1 MRNILSMMFV
11 LFSTFFLAQ
20 TNVTGVIVDSN
31 STPIPGANVVFDST
45 TGAVADF
52 NGEFSIDVDAKPP
65 FSLTISSIGFET
77 TSITVTDSD
86 ASVSVTLS
94 DSENLLDEVVLS
106 ASRSAQS
113 LFESPVTIE
122 RFDYTDI
129 AASTGADFYQSLE
142 ALKGIQVISTGII
155 NQTLNAR
162 GFSSAWNEGFVQLVD
177 GMNNEAPGLNFSAGN
192 LAGVNEL
199 DLFNIEFL
207 PGASSALYGPNAYK
221 GILTINTKN
230 PFDFQGFSAYLT
242 QGVTSQD
249 VAGDNHYYDFGMR
262 FAHAFSDK
270 FAVKATLGYVK
281 GKDWQAANYNDWNTV
296 ENAFIPGTL
305 EIADQS
311 LFPDY
316 DGINVYG
323 EQSFGNVPMTD
334 TFLGLVLPQLGAQA
348 GLSPGNIAF
357 IGNIFSLFAPDY
369 FGSQVI
375 HTTGYSE
382 SDLDPTGNASNFKF
396 NLAAHYRF
404 NGNSELS
411 YVFNSGQGNTLLQG
425 FARFKMLNFGIQ
437 QHKLEYKTKNFT
449 ARAYKSIE
457 SSGNTMQFEALG
469 GYLFAAQP
477 GGPVAF
483 AANYFGT
490 YFQNLAGQIHPN
502 PVTAINAM
510 LSGILFGGDTSM
522 YDRYVTPKMNYL
534 AHGAARQ
541 AANANMLVPGSAAF
555 NEAYDRIAKTPIA
568 DGGAVVLDNTLS
580 NSYEATY
587 DLSDLVTGFEMVI
600 GGSHREYVLRSN
612 GTLFTDYD
620 GPITTSETGLFAS
633 VQRDIFDGAISLNGA
648 LRYDKAQ
655 NYDGSFTP
663 RLGAL
668 FNLAP
673 RHNLRISYQT
683 AMRTPTMQDMYIGLR
698 SGTQSGFPIVLFGSS
713 PDSVD
718 RFTTDFI
725 NGATGASY
733 TVTGDMVM
741 NNSYRAE
748 QFLAGSFEV
757 AELDNVEPEYVQSR
771 EIGYRYNGKKFS
783 LDVNAYWANY
793 RNFIASKNVVVP
805 FYGSVANGSALAA
818 VQARDVAIFA
828 VDNNTDELVSTM
840 GLDIGLDAKIF
851 EKFDFGAKF
860 AYNEMDRSNIDPNY
874 ETSFNTPKV
883 RGRLS
888 LGSTEIGK
896 NFGFNLSASYHNAF
910 LYESSFADGIIP
922 ANWIFNASMSFD
934 VPELQSKVKI
944 GAVNLTGDDYV
955 SIPYTGLI
963 GSQYYVKFIL
973 NP

>member
-11 LFSTFFLAQ
+11 LLSTFILAQ
-20 TNVTGVIVDSN
+20 TNVTGVVVDSN
-31 STPIPGANVVFDST
+31 NTPIPGANVVFDST

-52 NGEFSIDVDAKPP
+52 NGEFSIDVDASPP

-77 TSITVTDSD
+77 TSITVTDSG

-155 NQTLNAR
+155 NQTINAR

-334 TFLGLVLPQLGAQA
+334 VFLGSVLPGLAAQA
-348 GLSPGNIAF
+348 GLSPGNVAF
-357 IGNIFSLFAPDY
+357 IGNIFTLFAPNY

-375 HTTGYSE
+375 HTSGYSE
-382 SDLDPTGNASNFKF
+382 AAVDPTGDASNFKF
-396 NLAAHYRF
+396 NIAGHYRF
-404 NGNSELS
+404 NGNSELIFMS
-411 YVFNSGQGNTLLQG
+411 NVGRGNTILQG
-425 FARFKMLNFGIQ
+425 AARYKMLNFGIQ
-437 QHKLEYKTKNFT
+437 QHKLEYRTKNFT
-449 ARAYKSIE
+449 ARVYKTIE
-457 SSGNTMQFEALG
+457 SSGNTFQFDAMG

-477 GGPVAF
+477 GGPGAF
-483 AANYFGT
+483 AQAYFGT

-510 LSGILFGGDTSM
+510 LSGILLGGDTSM
-522 YDRYVTPKMNYL
+522 FDRYVTPKMNYL

-541 AANANMLVPGSAAF
+541 AANANMLVPGTAAF
-555 NEAYDRIAKTPIA
+555 NEAYDRIANTPIA
-568 DGGAVVLDNTLS
+568 DGGAVVLDNTIS

-587 DLSDLVTGFEMVI
+587 DLSDLVTGFDMVI

-633 VQRDIFDGAISLNGA
+633 VQRDIFDGAVSLNGA

-663 RLGAL
+663 RVGAL
-668 FNLAP
+668 INLAP
-673 RHNLRISYQT
+673 RHNLRVSYQT
-683 AMRTPTMQDMYIGLR
+683 AMRTPTMQDMYIGLD
-698 SGTQSGFPIVLFGSS
+698 GGPAILFGSS
-713 PDSVD
+713 PDSVE
-718 RFTTDFI
+718 RFRYEHSTLSGT
-725 NGATGASY
+725 Y

-748 QFLAGSFEV
+748 QFLAGSIEV

-771 EIGYRYNGKKFS
+771 EVGYRYNGKKLS
-783 LDVNAYWANY
+783 LDVNAYWAKY
-793 RNFIASKNVVVP
+793 QNFIASKNVVVP

-818 VQARDVAIFA
+818 MLAGDFEVYA
-828 VDNNTDELVSTM
+828 VDNNTDEVVSTM

-851 EKFDFGAKF
+851 DKFDFGAKF

-910 LYESSFADGIIP
+910 LYESTFADGIIP

-934 VPELQSKVKI
+934 VPELQGKVKI
-944 GAVNLTGDDYV
+944 GAVNLTGDDYM

-963 GSQYYVKFIL
+963 GSQYYVKFTL

>member
-11 LFSTFFLAQ
+11 LLSTFILAQ
-20 TNVTGVIVDSN
+20 TNVTGVVVDSN
-31 STPIPGANVVFDST
+31 NTPIPGANVVFDST

-52 NGEFSIDVDAKPP
+52 NGVFSIDVDAKPP
-65 FSLTISSIGFET
+65 FSLTISSIGFQT
-77 TSITVTDSD
+77 TSITVTDSN

-155 NQTLNAR
+155 NQTINAR

-316 DGINVYG
+316 DGVNVYG
-323 EQSFGNVPMTD
+323 EQSFGNVNMTNV
-334 TFLGLVLPQLGAQA
+334 FLGSVLPGLAAQA
-348 GLSPGNIAF
+348 GLSPGNVAF
-357 IGNIFSLFAPDY
+357 IGNIFSLFAPNY

-382 SDLDPTGNASNFKF
+382 AAVDPTGDASNFKF
-396 NLAAHYRF
+396 NIAGHYRF
-404 NGNSELS
+404 NGNSELIFMS
-411 YVFNSGQGNTLLQG
+411 NVGRGNTILQG
-425 FARFKMLNFGIQ
+425 AARYKMLNFGIQ
-437 QHKLEYKTKNFT
+437 QHKLEYRTKNFT
-449 ARAYKSIE
+449 ARAYKTIE
-457 SSGNTMQFEALG
+457 SSGNTFQFDAMG
-469 GYLFAAQP
+469 AYLFASQP
-477 GGPVAF
+477 GGPAAF
-483 AANYFGT
+483 GTAYFGT

-522 YDRYVTPKMNYL
+522 YDRYVSPKMNYL

-541 AANANMLVPGSAAF
+541 TANANMLVPGTTAF
-555 NEAYDRIAKTPIA
+555 KEAYERIANTPIA
-568 DGGAVVLDNTLS
+568 EGGAVVLDNTIS

-587 DLSDLVTGFEMVI
+587 DLSDLVTGFDMVI
-600 GGSHREYVLRSN
+600 GGSHREYILRSN

-663 RLGAL
+663 RVGAL
-668 FNLAP
+668 INLAP
-673 RHNLRISYQT
+673 RHNLRVSYQT
-683 AMRTPTMQDMYIGLR
+683 AMRTPTMQDMYIGLD
-698 SGTQSGFPIVLFGSS
+698 GGPAILFGSS
-713 PDSVD
+713 PDSVE
-718 RFTTDFI
+718 RFRYEHSTLSGT
-725 NGATGASY
+725 Y

-748 QFLAGSFEV
+748 QFLAGSIEV

-771 EIGYRYNGKKFS
+771 EVGYRYNGKKLS
-783 LDVNAYWANY
+783 LDVNAYWAKY
-793 RNFIASKNVVVP
+793 QNFIASKNVVVP

-818 VQARDVAIFA
+818 MLAGDFEVYA
-828 VDNNTDELVSTM
+828 VDNNTDEVVSTM

-851 EKFDFGAKF
+851 DKFDFGAKF

-910 LYESSFADGIIP
+910 LYESTFADGIIP

-934 VPELQSKVKI
+934 VPELQGKVKI
-944 GAVNLTGDDYV
+944 GAVNLTGDDYM

-963 GSQYYVKFIL
+963 GSQYYVKFTL

>member
-11 LFSTFFLAQ
+11 LLSTFILAQ
-20 TNVTGVIVDSN
+20 TNVTGVVVDSN
-31 STPIPGANVVFDST
+31 NTPIPGANVVFDST

-52 NGEFSIDVDAKPP
+52 NGEFSIDVDANPP

-77 TSITVTDSD
+77 TSITVTDSG

-334 TFLGLVLPQLGAQA
+334 VFLGRVLPTLAAQA
-348 GLSPGNIAF
+348 GLSPGNVAF
-357 IGNIFSLFAPDY
+357 IGNIFSLFAPNY

-375 HTTGYSE
+375 HTSGYSE
-382 SDLDPTGNASNFKF
+382 AAVDPTGDASNFKF
-396 NLAAHYRF
+396 NIAGHYRF
-404 NGNSELS
+404 NGNSELIFMS
-411 YVFNSGQGNTLLQG
+411 NVGRGNTILQG
-425 FARFKMLNFGIQ
+425 AARYKMLNFGIQ
-437 QHKLEYKTKNFT
+437 QHKLEYRTKNFT
-449 ARAYKSIE
+449 ARAYKTIE
-457 SSGNTMQFEALG
+457 SSGNTFQFDAMG

-477 GGPVAF
+477 GGPDAF
-483 AANYFGT
+483 ATAYFGT

-522 YDRYVTPKMNYL
+522 FDRYVSPKMNYL

-541 AANANMLVPGSAAF
+541 AANANMLVPGSPEF
-555 NEAYDRIAKTPIA
+555 KEAYDRIANTPIKE
-568 DGGAVVLDNTLS
+568 GGAVVLDNTIS

-587 DLSDLVTGFEMVI
+587 DLSDLVTGFDMVI

-663 RLGAL
+663 RVGAL
-668 FNLAP
+668 INLSP
-673 RHNLRISYQT
+673 RHNLRVSYQT
-683 AMRTPTMQDMYIGLR
+683 AMRTPTMQDMYIGLD
-698 SGTQSGFPIVLFGSS
+698 GGPAILFGSS
-713 PDSVD
+713 PDSVE
-718 RFTTDFI
+718 RFRYEHNTLSGT
-725 NGATGASY
+725 Y

-748 QFLAGSFEV
+748 QFLAGSIEV
-757 AELDNVEPEYVQSR
+757 ADLDNVEPEYVQSR
-771 EIGYRYNGKKFS
+771 EVGYRYNGKKLS
-783 LDVNAYWANY
+783 LDVNAYWAKY
-793 RNFIASKNVVVP
+793 QNFIASKNVVVP

-818 VQARDVAIFA
+818 MLAGDYEVYA
-828 VDNNTDELVSTM
+828 VDNNTDEVVSTM

-851 EKFDFGAKF
+851 DKFDFGAKF

-910 LYESSFADGIIP
+910 LYESTFADGIIP

-934 VPELQSKVKI
+934 VPELQGKVKI
-944 GAVNLTGDDYV
+944 GAVNLTGDDYM

-963 GSQYYVKFIL
+963 GSQYYVKFTL

>member
-11 LFSTFFLAQ
+11 LLSTFILAQ
-20 TNVTGVIVDSN
+20 TNVTGVVVDSN

-142 ALKGIQVISTGII
+142 SLKGIQVISTGII

-262 FAHAFSDK
+262 FAHAFSEK

-323 EQSFGNVPMTD
+323 EQSFGNVNMTNV
-334 TFLGLVLPQLGAQA
+334 FLGSVLPGLAAQA
-348 GLSPGNIAF
+348 GLSPGNVAF
-357 IGNIFSLFAPDY
+357 IGNIFSLFAPNY

-382 SDLDPTGNASNFKF
+382 AAVDPTGDASNFKF
-396 NLAAHYRF
+396 NIAGHYRF
-404 NGNSELS
+404 NGNSELIFMS
-411 YVFNSGQGNTLLQG
+411 NVGRGNTILQG
-425 FARFKMLNFGIQ
+425 AARYKMLNFGIQ
-437 QHKLEYKTKNFT
+437 QHKLEYRTKNFT
-449 ARAYKSIE
+449 ARAYKTIE
-457 SSGNTMQFEALG
+457 SSGNTFQFDAMG
-469 GYLFAAQP
+469 AYLFASQP
-477 GGPVAF
+477 GGPAAF
-483 AANYFGT
+483 GQAYFGT

-510 LSGILFGGDTSM
+510 LSGILYGGDTSM
-522 YDRYVTPKMNYL
+522 FDRYVSPKMNYL

-541 AANANMLVPGSAAF
+541 AANANMLVPGSSAF
-555 NEAYDRIAKTPIA
+555 NEAYDRIANTPIKE
-568 DGGAVVLDNTLS
+568 GGAVVLDNTIS

-663 RLGAL
+663 RVGAL
-668 FNLAP
+668 INLSP
-673 RHNLRISYQT
+673 RHNLRVSYQT
-683 AMRTPTMQDMYIGLR
+683 AMRTPTMQDMYIGLD
-698 SGTQSGFPIVLFGSS
+698 GGPAILFGSS
-713 PDSVD
+713 PDSVE
-718 RFTTDFI
+718 RFRYEHSTLSGT
-725 NGATGASY
+725 Y

-748 QFLAGSFEV
+748 QFLAGSIEV
-757 AELDNVEPEYVQSR
+757 ADLDNVEPEYVQSR
-771 EIGYRYNGKKFS
+771 EVGYRYNGKKLS
-783 LDVNAYWANY
+783 VDVNAYWAKY
-793 RNFIASKNVVVP
+793 QNFIASKNVVVT

-818 VQARDVAIFA
+818 MLAGDYEVYA
-828 VDNNTDELVSTM
+828 VDNNTDEVVSTM

-851 EKFDFGAKF
+851 DKFDFGAKF

-910 LYESSFADGIIP
+910 LYESTFADGIIP

-934 VPELQSKVKI
+934 VPELQGKVKI
-944 GAVNLTGDDYV
+944 GAVNLTGDDYM

-963 GSQYYVKFIL
+963 GSQYYVKFTL

>member
-11 LFSTFFLAQ
+11 LLSTFILAQ
-20 TNVTGVIVDSN
+20 TNVTGVVVDSN

-86 ASVSVTLS
+86 AFVSVTLS

-142 ALKGIQVISTGII
+142 SLKGIQVISTGII

-262 FAHAFSDK
+262 FAHAFSEK

-323 EQSFGNVPMTD
+323 EQSFGNVNMTNV
-334 TFLGLVLPQLGAQA
+334 FLGSVLPGLAAQA
-348 GLSPGNIAF
+348 GLSPGNVAF
-357 IGNIFSLFAPDY
+357 IGNIFSLFAPNY

-382 SDLDPTGNASNFKF
+382 AAVDPTGDASNFKF
-396 NLAAHYRF
+396 NIAGHYRF
-404 NGNSELS
+404 NGNSELIFMS
-411 YVFNSGQGNTLLQG
+411 NVGRGNTILQG
-425 FARFKMLNFGIQ
+425 AARYKMLNFGIQ
-437 QHKLEYKTKNFT
+437 QHKLEYRTKNFT
-449 ARAYKSIE
+449 ARAYKTIE
-457 SSGNTMQFEALG
+457 SSGNTFQFDAMG
-469 GYLFAAQP
+469 AYLFASQP
-477 GGPVAF
+477 GGPAAF
-483 AANYFGT
+483 GQAYFGT

-510 LSGILFGGDTSM
+510 LSGILYGGDTSM
-522 YDRYVTPKMNYL
+522 FDRYVSPKMNYL

-541 AANANMLVPGSAAF
+541 AANANMLVPGSPAF
-555 NEAYDRIAKTPIA
+555 KEAYDRIANTPIKE
-568 DGGAVVLDNTLS
+568 GGAVVLDNTIS

-663 RLGAL
+663 RVGAL
-668 FNLAP
+668 INLSP
-673 RHNLRISYQT
+673 RHNLRVSYQT
-683 AMRTPTMQDMYIGLR
+683 AMRTPTMQDMYIGLD
-698 SGTQSGFPIVLFGSS
+698 GGPAILFGSS
-713 PDSVD
+713 PDSVE
-718 RFTTDFI
+718 RFRYEHSTLSGT
-725 NGATGASY
+725 Y

-748 QFLAGSFEV
+748 QFLAGSIEV
-757 AELDNVEPEYVQSR
+757 ADLDNVEPEYVQSR
-771 EIGYRYNGKKFS
+771 EVGYRYNGKKLS
-783 LDVNAYWANY
+783 VDVNAYWAKY
-793 RNFIASKNVVVP
+793 QNFIASKNVVVP
-805 FYGSVANGSALAA
+805 FYGSVTNGSALAA
-818 VQARDVAIFA
+818 MLAGDYEVYA
-828 VDNNTDELVSTM
+828 VDNNTDEVVSTM

-851 EKFDFGAKF
+851 DKFDFGAKF

-910 LYESSFADGIIP
+910 LYESTFADGIIP

-934 VPELQSKVKI
+934 VPELQGKVKI
-944 GAVNLTGDDYV
+944 GAVNLTGDDYM

-963 GSQYYVKFIL
+963 GSQYYVKFTL

>member
-11 LFSTFFLAQ
+11 LLSTFILAQ
-20 TNVTGVIVDSN
+20 TNVTGVVVDSN
-31 STPIPGANVVFDST
+31 NTPIPGANVVFDST

-52 NGEFSIDVDAKPP
+52 NGEFSIDVDANPP

-77 TSITVTDSD
+77 TSITVTDSG

-334 TFLGLVLPQLGAQA
+334 VFLGRVLPTLAAQA
-348 GLSPGNIAF
+348 GLSPGNVAF
-357 IGNIFSLFAPDY
+357 IGNIFSLFAPNY

-382 SDLDPTGNASNFKF
+382 AAVDPTGDASNFKF
-396 NLAAHYRF
+396 NIAGHYRF
-404 NGNSELS
+404 NGNSELIFMS
-411 YVFNSGQGNTLLQG
+411 NVGRGNTILQG
-425 FARFKMLNFGIQ
+425 AARYKMLNFGIQ
-437 QHKLEYKTKNFT
+437 QHKLEYRTKNFT
-449 ARAYKSIE
+449 ARAYKTIE
-457 SSGNTMQFEALG
+457 SSGNTFQFDAMG

-477 GGPVAF
+477 GGPDAF
-483 AANYFGT
+483 ATAYFGT

-522 YDRYVTPKMNYL
+522 FDRYVSPKMNYL

-541 AANANMLVPGSAAF
+541 AANANMLVPGSPEF
-555 NEAYDRIAKTPIA
+555 KEAYDRIANTPIKE
-568 DGGAVVLDNTLS
+568 GGAVVLDNTIS

-587 DLSDLVTGFEMVI
+587 DLSDLVTGFDMVI

-663 RLGAL
+663 RVGAL
-668 FNLAP
+668 INLSP
-673 RHNLRISYQT
+673 RHNLRVSYQT
-683 AMRTPTMQDMYIGLR
+683 AMRTPTMQDMYIGLD
-698 SGTQSGFPIVLFGSS
+698 GGPAILFGSS
-713 PDSVD
+713 PDSVE
-718 RFTTDFI
+718 RFRYEHNTLSGT
-725 NGATGASY
+725 Y

-748 QFLAGSFEV
+748 QFLAGSIEV
-757 AELDNVEPEYVQSR
+757 ADLDNVEPEYVQSR
-771 EIGYRYNGKKFS
+771 EVGYRYNGKKLS
-783 LDVNAYWANY
+783 LDVNAYWAKY
-793 RNFIASKNVVVP
+793 QNFIASKNVVVP

-818 VQARDVAIFA
+818 MLAGDYEVYA
-828 VDNNTDELVSTM
+828 VDNNTDEVVSTM

-851 EKFDFGAKF
+851 DKFDFGAKF

-910 LYESSFADGIIP
+910 LYESTFADGIIP

-934 VPELQSKVKI
+934 VPELQGKVKI
-944 GAVNLTGDDYV
+944 GAVNLTGDDYM

-963 GSQYYVKFIL
+963 GSQYYVKFTL

>member
-1 MRNILSMMFV
+1 MMFV
-11 LFSTFFLAQ
+11 LLSTFILAQ
-20 TNVTGVIVDSN
+20 TNVTGVVVDSN

-142 ALKGIQVISTGII
+142 SLKGIQVISTGII

-262 FAHAFSDK
+262 FAHAFSEK

-323 EQSFGNVPMTD
+323 EQSFGNVNMTNV
-334 TFLGLVLPQLGAQA
+334 FLGSVLPGLAAQA
-348 GLSPGNIAF
+348 GLSPGNVAF
-357 IGNIFSLFAPDY
+357 IGNIFSLFAPNY

-382 SDLDPTGNASNFKF
+382 AAVDPTGDASNFKF
-396 NLAAHYRF
+396 NIAGHYRF
-404 NGNSELS
+404 NGNSELIFMS
-411 YVFNSGQGNTLLQG
+411 NVGRGNTILQG
-425 FARFKMLNFGIQ
+425 AARYKMLNFGIQ
-437 QHKLEYKTKNFT
+437 QHKLEYRTKNFT
-449 ARAYKSIE
+449 ARAYKTIE
-457 SSGNTMQFEALG
+457 SSGNTFQFDAMG
-469 GYLFAAQP
+469 AYLFASQP
-477 GGPVAF
+477 GGPAAF
-483 AANYFGT
+483 GQAYFGT

-510 LSGILFGGDTSM
+510 LSGILYGGDTSM
-522 YDRYVTPKMNYL
+522 FDRYVSPKMNYL

-541 AANANMLVPGSAAF
+541 AANANMLVPGSPAF
-555 NEAYDRIAKTPIA
+555 NEAYDRIANTPIKE
-568 DGGAVVLDNTLS
+568 GGAVVLDNTIS

-663 RLGAL
+663 RVGAL
-668 FNLAP
+668 INLSP
-673 RHNLRISYQT
+673 RHNLRVSYQT
-683 AMRTPTMQDMYIGLR
+683 AMRTPTMQDMYIGLD
-698 SGTQSGFPIVLFGSS
+698 GGPAILFGSS
-713 PDSVD
+713 PDSVE
-718 RFTTDFI
+718 RFRYEHSTLSGT
-725 NGATGASY
+725 Y

-748 QFLAGSFEV
+748 QFLAGSIEV
-757 AELDNVEPEYVQSR
+757 ADLDNVEPEYVQSR
-771 EIGYRYNGKKFS
+771 EVGYRYNGKKLS
-783 LDVNAYWANY
+783 VDVNAYWAKY
-793 RNFIASKNVVVP
+793 QNFIASKNVVVP
-805 FYGSVANGSALAA
+805 FYGSVTNGSALAA
-818 VQARDVAIFA
+818 MLAGDYEVYA
-828 VDNNTDELVSTM
+828 VDNNTDEVVSTM

-851 EKFDFGAKF
+851 DKFDFGAKF

-910 LYESSFADGIIP
+910 LYESTFADGIIP

-934 VPELQSKVKI
+934 VPELQGKVKI
-944 GAVNLTGDDYV
+944 GAVNLTGDDYM

-963 GSQYYVKFIL
+963 GSQYYVKFTL

>member
-11 LFSTFFLAQ
+11 LLSTFILAQ
-20 TNVTGVIVDSN
+20 TNVTGVVVDSN
-31 STPIPGANVVFDST
+31 NTPIPGANVVFDST

-52 NGEFSIDVDAKPP
+52 NGEFSIDVDANPP

-77 TSITVTDSD
+77 TSITVTDSG

-334 TFLGLVLPQLGAQA
+334 VFLGSVLPGLAAQA
-348 GLSPGNIAF
+348 GLSPGNVAF
-357 IGNIFSLFAPDY
+357 IGNIFSLFAPNY

-375 HTTGYSE
+375 HTSGYSE
-382 SDLDPTGNASNFKF
+382 AAVDPTGDASNFKF
-396 NLAAHYRF
+396 NIAGHYRF
-404 NGNSELS
+404 NGNSELIFMS
-411 YVFNSGQGNTLLQG
+411 NVGRGNTILQG
-425 FARFKMLNFGIQ
+425 AARYKMLNFGIQ
-437 QHKLEYKTKNFT
+437 QHKLEYRTKNFT
-449 ARAYKSIE
+449 ARAYKTIE
-457 SSGNTMQFEALG
+457 SSGNTFQFDAMG

-477 GGPVAF
+477 GGPDAF
-483 AANYFGT
+483 ATAYFGT

-522 YDRYVTPKMNYL
+522 FDRYVSPKMNYL

-541 AANANMLVPGSAAF
+541 AANANMLVPGSPEF
-555 NEAYDRIAKTPIA
+555 KEAYDRIANTPIKE
-568 DGGAVVLDNTLS
+568 GGAVVLDNTIS

-587 DLSDLVTGFEMVI
+587 DLSDLVTGFDMVI

-663 RLGAL
+663 RVGAL
-668 FNLAP
+668 INLSP
-673 RHNLRISYQT
+673 RHNLRVSYQT
-683 AMRTPTMQDMYIGLR
+683 AMRTPTMQDMYIGLD
-698 SGTQSGFPIVLFGSS
+698 GGPAILFGSS
-713 PDSVD
+713 PDSVE
-718 RFTTDFI
+718 RFRYEHSTLSGT
-725 NGATGASY
+725 Y

-748 QFLAGSFEV
+748 QFLAGSIEV
-757 AELDNVEPEYVQSR
+757 ADLDNVEPEYVQSR
-771 EIGYRYNGKKFS
+771 EVGYRYNGKKLS
-783 LDVNAYWANY
+783 LDVNAYWAKY
-793 RNFIASKNVVVP
+793 QNFIASKNVVVP

-818 VQARDVAIFA
+818 MLAGDYEVYA
-828 VDNNTDELVSTM
+828 VDNNTDEVVSTM

-851 EKFDFGAKF
+851 DKFDFGAKF

-910 LYESSFADGIIP
+910 LYESTFADGIIP

-934 VPELQSKVKI
+934 VPELQGKVKI
-944 GAVNLTGDDYV
+944 GAVNLTGDDYM

-963 GSQYYVKFIL
+963 GSQYYVKFTL

>member
-11 LFSTFFLAQ
+11 LLSTFILAQ
-20 TNVTGVIVDSN
+20 TNVTGVVVDSN

-142 ALKGIQVISTGII
+142 SLKGIQVISTGII

-262 FAHAFSDK
+262 FAHAFSEK

-323 EQSFGNVPMTD
+323 EQSFGNVNMTNV
-334 TFLGLVLPQLGAQA
+334 FLGSVLPGLAAQA
-348 GLSPGNIAF
+348 GLSPGNVAF
-357 IGNIFSLFAPDY
+357 IGNIFSLFAPNY

-382 SDLDPTGNASNFKF
+382 AAVDPTGDASNFKF
-396 NLAAHYRF
+396 NIAGHYRF
-404 NGNSELS
+404 NGNSELIFMS
-411 YVFNSGQGNTLLQG
+411 NVGRGNTILQG
-425 FARFKMLNFGIQ
+425 AARYKMLNFGIQ
-437 QHKLEYKTKNFT
+437 QHKLEYRTKNFT
-449 ARAYKSIE
+449 ARAYKTIE
-457 SSGNTMQFEALG
+457 SSGNTFQFDAMG
-469 GYLFAAQP
+469 AYLFASQP
-477 GGPVAF
+477 GGPAAF
-483 AANYFGT
+483 GQAYFGT

-510 LSGILFGGDTSM
+510 LSGILYGGDTSM
-522 YDRYVTPKMNYL
+522 FDRYVSPKMNYL

-541 AANANMLVPGSAAF
+541 AANANMLVPGSSAF
-555 NEAYDRIAKTPIA
+555 NEAYDRIANTPIKE
-568 DGGAVVLDNTLS
+568 GGAVVLDNTIS

-663 RLGAL
+663 RVGAL
-668 FNLAP
+668 INLSP
-673 RHNLRISYQT
+673 RHNLRVSYQT
-683 AMRTPTMQDMYIGLR
+683 AMRTPTMQDMYIGLD
-698 SGTQSGFPIVLFGSS
+698 GGPAILFGSS
-713 PDSVD
+713 PDSVE
-718 RFTTDFI
+718 RFRYEHSTLSGT
-725 NGATGASY
+725 Y

-748 QFLAGSFEV
+748 QFLAGSIEV
-757 AELDNVEPEYVQSR
+757 ADLDNVEPEYVQSR
-771 EIGYRYNGKKFS
+771 EVGYRYNGKKLS
-783 LDVNAYWANY
+783 VDVNAYWAKY
-793 RNFIASKNVVVP
+793 QNFIASKNVVVP
-805 FYGSVANGSALAA
+805 FYGSVTNGSALAA
-818 VQARDVAIFA
+818 MLAGDYEVYA
-828 VDNNTDELVSTM
+828 VDNNTDEVVSTM

-851 EKFDFGAKF
+851 DKFDFGAKF

-910 LYESSFADGIIP
+910 LYESTFADGIIP

-934 VPELQSKVKI
+934 VPELQGKVKI
-944 GAVNLTGDDYV
+944 GAVNLTGDDYM

-963 GSQYYVKFIL
+963 GSQYYVKFTL

>member
-1 MRNILSMMFV
+1 MMFV
-11 LFSTFFLAQ
+11 LLSTFILAQ
-20 TNVTGVIVDSN
+20 TNVTGVVVDSN

-52 NGEFSIDVDAKPP
+52 NGVFSIDVDAKPP
-65 FSLTISSIGFET
+65 FSLTISSIGFQT

-155 NQTLNAR
+155 NQTINAR

-316 DGINVYG
+316 DGVNVYG
-323 EQSFGNVPMTD
+323 EQSFGNVNMTNV
-334 TFLGLVLPQLGAQA
+334 FLGSVLPGLAAQA
-348 GLSPGNIAF
+348 GLSPGNVAF
-357 IGNIFSLFAPDY
+357 IGNIFSLFAPNY

-382 SDLDPTGNASNFKF
+382 AAVDPTGDASNFKF
-396 NLAAHYRF
+396 NIAGHYRF
-404 NGNSELS
+404 NGNSELIFMS
-411 YVFNSGQGNTLLQG
+411 NVGRGNTILQG
-425 FARFKMLNFGIQ
+425 AARYKMLNFGIQ
-437 QHKLEYKTKNFT
+437 QHKLEYRTKNFT
-449 ARAYKSIE
+449 ARAYKTIE
-457 SSGNTMQFEALG
+457 SSGNTFQFDAMG
-469 GYLFAAQP
+469 AYLFASQP
-477 GGPVAF
+477 GGPAAF
-483 AANYFGT
+483 GTAYFGT

-510 LSGILFGGDTSM
+510 LSGILYGGDTSM
-522 YDRYVTPKMNYL
+522 YDRYVSPKMNYL

-541 AANANMLVPGSAAF
+541 AANANMLVPGSGAF
-555 NEAYDRIAKTPIA
+555 NEAYDRIANTPIA
-568 DGGAVVLDNTLS
+568 EGGAVILDNTIS

-587 DLSDLVTGFEMVI
+587 DLSDLVTGFDMVI
-600 GGSHREYVLRSN
+600 GGSHREYILRSN

-663 RLGAL
+663 RVGAL
-668 FNLAP
+668 INLAP
-673 RHNLRISYQT
+673 RHNLRVSYQT
-683 AMRTPTMQDMYIGLR
+683 AMRTPTMQDMYIGLD
-698 SGTQSGFPIVLFGSS
+698 GGPAILFGSS
-713 PDSVD
+713 PDSVE
-718 RFTTDFI
+718 RFRYEHSTLSGT
-725 NGATGASY
+725 Y

-748 QFLAGSFEV
+748 QFLAGSIEV

-771 EIGYRYNGKKFS
+771 EVGYRYNGKKLS
-783 LDVNAYWANY
+783 LDVNAYWAKY
-793 RNFIASKNVVVP
+793 QNFIASKNVVVP

-818 VQARDVAIFA
+818 MLAGDFEVYA
-828 VDNNTDELVSTM
+828 VDNNTDEVVSTM

-851 EKFDFGAKF
+851 DKFDFGAKF

-910 LYESSFADGIIP
+910 LYESTFADGIIP

-934 VPELQSKVKI
+934 VPELQGKVKI
-944 GAVNLTGDDYV
+944 GAVNLTGDDYM

-963 GSQYYVKFIL
+963 GSQYYVKFTL

>member
-11 LFSTFFLAQ
+11 LLSTFILAQ
-20 TNVTGVIVDSN
+20 TNVTGVVVDSN

-52 NGEFSIDVDAKPP
+52 NGVFSIDVDAKPP
-65 FSLTISSIGFET
+65 FSLTISSIGFQT

-155 NQTLNAR
+155 NQTINAR

-316 DGINVYG
+316 DGVNVYG
-323 EQSFGNVPMTD
+323 EQSFGNVNMTNV
-334 TFLGLVLPQLGAQA
+334 FLGSVLPGLAAQA
-348 GLSPGNIAF
+348 GLSPGNVAF
-357 IGNIFSLFAPDY
+357 IGNIFSLFAPNY

-382 SDLDPTGNASNFKF
+382 AAVDPTGDASNFKF
-396 NLAAHYRF
+396 NIAGHYRF
-404 NGNSELS
+404 NGNSELIFMS
-411 YVFNSGQGNTLLQG
+411 NVGRGNTILQG
-425 FARFKMLNFGIQ
+425 AARYKMLNFGIQ
-437 QHKLEYKTKNFT
+437 QHKLEYRTKNFT
-449 ARAYKSIE
+449 ARAYKTIE
-457 SSGNTMQFEALG
+457 SSGNTFQFDAMG
-469 GYLFAAQP
+469 AYLFASQP
-477 GGPVAF
+477 GGPAAF
-483 AANYFGT
+483 GTAYFGT

-522 YDRYVTPKMNYL
+522 YDRYVSPKMNYL

-541 AANANMLVPGSAAF
+541 TANANMLVPGSSAF
-555 NEAYDRIAKTPIA
+555 NEAYDRIANTPIA
-568 DGGAVVLDNTLS
+568 EGGAVVLDNTIS

-587 DLSDLVTGFEMVI
+587 DLSDLVTGFDMVI
-600 GGSHREYVLRSN
+600 GGSHREYILRSN

-663 RLGAL
+663 RVGAL
-668 FNLAP
+668 INLAP
-673 RHNLRISYQT
+673 RHNLRVSYQT
-683 AMRTPTMQDMYIGLR
+683 AMRTPTMQDMYIGLD
-698 SGTQSGFPIVLFGSS
+698 GGPAILFGSS
-713 PDSVD
+713 PDSVE
-718 RFTTDFI
+718 RFRYEHSTLSGT
-725 NGATGASY
+725 Y

-748 QFLAGSFEV
+748 QFLAGSIEV

-771 EIGYRYNGKKFS
+771 EVGYRYNGKKLS
-783 LDVNAYWANY
+783 LDVNAYWAKY
-793 RNFIASKNVVVP
+793 QNFIASKNVVVP

-818 VQARDVAIFA
+818 MLAGDFEVYA
-828 VDNNTDELVSTM
+828 VDNNTDEVVSTM

-851 EKFDFGAKF
+851 DKFDFGAKF

-910 LYESSFADGIIP
+910 LYESTFADGIIP

-934 VPELQSKVKI
+934 VPELQGKVKI
-944 GAVNLTGDDYV
+944 GAVNLTGDDYM

-963 GSQYYVKFIL
+963 GSQYYVKFTL

>member
-11 LFSTFFLAQ
+11 LLSTFILAQ
-20 TNVTGVIVDSN
+20 TNVTGVVVDSN
-31 STPIPGANVVFDST
+31 NTPIPGANVVFDST

-52 NGEFSIDVDAKPP
+52 NGEFSIDVDANPP

-77 TSITVTDSD
+77 TSITVTDSG

-334 TFLGLVLPQLGAQA
+334 VFLGSVLPGLAAQA
-348 GLSPGNIAF
+348 GLSPGNVAF
-357 IGNIFSLFAPDY
+357 IGNIFSLFAPNY

-382 SDLDPTGNASNFKF
+382 AAVDPTGDASNFKF
-396 NLAAHYRF
+396 NIAGHYRF
-404 NGNSELS
+404 NGNSELIFMS
-411 YVFNSGQGNTLLQG
+411 NVGRGNTILQG
-425 FARFKMLNFGIQ
+425 AARYKMLNFGIQ
-437 QHKLEYKTKNFT
+437 QHKLEYRTKNFT
-449 ARAYKSIE
+449 ARAYKTIE
-457 SSGNTMQFEALG
+457 SSGNTFQFDAMG
-469 GYLFAAQP
+469 AYLFASQP
-477 GGPVAF
+477 GGPAAF
-483 AANYFGT
+483 GTAYFGT
-490 YFQNLAGQIHPN
+490 YFQALAGQIHPN

-522 YDRYVTPKMNYL
+522 FDRYVTPKMNYL

-555 NEAYDRIAKTPIA
+555 NEAYDRIANTPIKE
-568 DGGAVVLDNTLS
+568 GGAVVLDNTIS

-663 RLGAL
+663 RVGAL
-668 FNLAP
+668 INLSP
-673 RHNLRISYQT
+673 RHNLRVSYQT
-683 AMRTPTMQDMYIGLR
+683 AMRTPTMQDMYIGLD
-698 SGTQSGFPIVLFGSS
+698 GGPAILFGSS
-713 PDSVD
+713 PDSVE
-718 RFTTDFI
+718 RFRYEHSTLSGT
-725 NGATGASY
+725 Y

-748 QFLAGSFEV
+748 QFLAGSIEV
-757 AELDNVEPEYVQSR
+757 ADLDNVEPEYVQSR
-771 EIGYRYNGKKFS
+771 EVGYRYNGKKLS
-783 LDVNAYWANY
+783 LDVNAYWAKY
-793 RNFIASKNVVVP
+793 QNFIASKNVVVP

-818 VQARDVAIFA
+818 MLAGDYEVYA
-828 VDNNTDELVSTM
+828 VDNNTDEVVSTM

-851 EKFDFGAKF
+851 DKFDFGAKF

-910 LYESSFADGIIP
+910 LYESTFADGIIP

-934 VPELQSKVKI
+934 VPELQGKVKI
-944 GAVNLTGDDYV
+944 GAVNLTGDDYM

-963 GSQYYVKFIL
+963 GSQYYVKFTL

>member
-11 LFSTFFLAQ
+11 LLSTFILAQ
-20 TNVTGVIVDSN
+20 TNVTGVVVDSN

-77 TSITVTDSD
+77 TSITITDSG

-142 ALKGIQVISTGII
+142 SLKGIQVISTGII

-230 PFDFQGFSAYLT
+230 PFDFQGFSAYVT

-281 GKDWQAANYNDWNTV
+281 GKDWQAANYSDWNSV
-296 ENAFIPGTL
+296 ENEFIPGTL
-305 EIADQS
+305 EIADQT

-334 TFLGLVLPQLGAQA
+334 VFLGRVLPTLAAQA
-348 GLSPGNIAF
+348 GLSPGNVAF
-357 IGNIFSLFAPDY
+357 IGNIFSLFAPNY

-375 HTTGYSE
+375 HTSGYSE
-382 SDLDPTGNASNFKF
+382 AAVDPTGDASNFKF
-396 NLAAHYRF
+396 NIAGHYRF
-404 NGNSELS
+404 NGNSELIFMS
-411 YVFNSGQGNTLLQG
+411 NVGRGNTILQG
-425 FARFKMLNFGIQ
+425 AARYKMLNFGIQ
-437 QHKLEYKTKNFT
+437 QHKLEYRTKNFT
-449 ARAYKSIE
+449 ARAYKTIE
-457 SSGNTMQFEALG
+457 SSGNTFQFDAMG

-477 GGPVAF
+477 GGPDAF
-483 AANYFGT
+483 ATAYFGT

-510 LSGILFGGDTSM
+510 LSGILYGGDTSM
-522 YDRYVTPKMNYL
+522 FDRYVSPKMNYL

-541 AANANMLVPGSAAF
+541 AANANMLVPGSPAF
-555 NEAYDRIAKTPIA
+555 KEAYDRIANTPIKE
-568 DGGAVVLDNTLS
+568 GGAVVLDNTIS

-633 VQRDIFDGAISLNGA
+633 VQRDIFDGAITLNGA

-663 RLGAL
+663 RVGAL
-668 FNLAP
+668 INLSP
-673 RHNLRISYQT
+673 RHNLRVSYQT
-683 AMRTPTMQDMYIGLR
+683 AMRTPTMQDMYIGLD
-698 SGTQSGFPIVLFGSS
+698 GGPAILFGSS
-713 PDSVD
+713 PDSVE
-718 RFTTDFI
+718 RFRYEHSTLSGT
-725 NGATGASY
+725 Y

-748 QFLAGSFEV
+748 QFLAGSIEV
-757 AELDNVEPEYVQSR
+757 ADLDNVEPEYVQSR
-771 EIGYRYNGKKFS
+771 EVGYRYNGKKLS
-783 LDVNAYWANY
+783 VDVNAYWAKY
-793 RNFIASKNVVVP
+793 QNFIASKNVVVP
-805 FYGSVANGSALAA
+805 FYGSVTNGSALAA
-818 VQARDVAIFA
+818 MLAGDYEVYA
-828 VDNNTDELVSTM
+828 VDNNTDEVVSTM

-851 EKFDFGAKF
+851 DKFDFGAKF
-860 AYNEMDRSNIDPNY
+860 AYNEMDRSNIDPNF

-910 LYESSFADGIIP
+910 LYESTFADGIIP

-934 VPELQSKVKI
+934 VPELQGKVKI
-944 GAVNLTGDDYV
+944 GAVNLTGDDYM

-963 GSQYYVKFIL
+963 GSQYYVKFTL